1 ENVWQIAGVRLLIGI
16 ASSVAQAM
24 ILAWLVGGSGRVAR
38 GRVMARGE
46 AFFSVTGLVIPALG
60 GLLAGTFGWRVAFVL
75 GAVAAVVG
83 LLAVLVFTRAS
94 TAARAVGMDDAH
106 AASHTADVGSR
117 PGWLE
122 LRHGGPM

>member
-60 GLLAGTFGWRVAFVL
+60 GLLAGSFGWRVAFVL
-75 GAVAAVVG
+75 GALAAVVG
-83 LLAVLVFTRAS
+83 LVAVLGFTRAGS
-94 TAARAVGMDDAH
+94 AARAVGL
-106 AASHTADVGSR
+106 DVGHSAAI
-117 PGWLE
+117 PE
-122 LRHGGPM
+122 L